1 MKKTL
6 GLEIR
11 KSRKQAGITATEL
24 ARRLG
29 VSRRTIG
36 YWERGLRFPETK
48 RILLLC
54 NILGKNVNDFLIYKI
69 EDKN

>member
-1 MKKTL
+1 MKMTL

-11 KSRKQAGITATEL
+11 KARLKAGITETEL

-29 VSRRTIG
+29 VSRKTV
-36 YWERGLRFPETK
+36 YFWERGLRFPETK

-54 NILGKNVNDFLIYKI
+54 NILGKNANDFLIYKI

>member
-11 KSRKQAGITATEL
+11 KARTRAGITCTEL
-24 ARRLG
+24 ARRVG
-29 VSRRTIG
+29 VSRRTID
-36 YWERGLRFPETK
+36 YWERGARFPDTK
-48 RILLLC
+48 RILILC